1 MRNESKFK
9 SKSKMKMT
17 QPDCH
22 YGNMYQRDKYVR
34 QRFDKYL
41 DFLKPY
47 LKKKIK
53 VLDVGGYC
61 GELGDL
67 LPRDIHYYVLDFDK
81 RALKEAEKR
90 GAVTKY
96 VNFDEEIISWE
107 KEEPFDII
115 VVTEVFEHLKDPERH
130 LRELKGMMGEKSVM
144 LVSLPNENMLYH
156 RLSSLLGLGVDYF
169 AFRMFKHLH
178 LPTISQSRNFLK
190 KELDITREDYYIN
203 MSAQSSRVEFLGRV
217 LQLIPDSFWNIL
229 ANFWP
234 SGFARGTIFLLK
246 KKNA

>member
-9 SKSKMKMT
+9 SKSKIKTT

-22 YGNMYQRDKYVR
+22 YGNMYERDKYVR

-47 LKKKIK
+47 LKKNIK

-61 GELGDL
+61 GELNDL
-67 LPRDIHYYVLDFDK
+67 LPKDIRYFVMDFDK
-81 RALKEAEKR
+81 NALKEAEKR
-90 GAVTKY
+90 GAITKF
-96 VNFDEEIISWE
+96 VNFDEEVLSWK
-107 KEEPFDII
+107 KEEPFNII
-115 VVTEVFEHLKDPERH
+115 VVTEVFEHLKDPLRH
-130 LRELKGMMGEKSVM
+130 LRELKNMMNKNGVM

-169 AFRMFKHLH
+169 AFKMFKHLH
-178 LPTISQSRNFLK
+178 LPTINQSRNFLK

-203 MSAQSSRVEFLGRV
+203 VSAQSSRIEFLGKF
-217 LQLIPDSFWNIL
+217 LQLVPDSFWNFL
-229 ANFWP
+229 AHLWP

-246 KKNA
+246 KK